1 MKKLVSA
8 LIAGALFATGAAQ
21 AQPGPQRTQTTQRAP
36 ATHAAPAKA
45 TPAKATPRRIATPP
59 KHWRKSAKEWQ
70 SHANRCQKKYRTYNP
85 RTDRYSYRG
94 RSLQCRL

>member
-21 AQPGPQRTQTTQRAP
+21 AQPGPQRAP
-36 ATHAAPAKA
+36 APHAAPAKA
-45 TPAKATPRRIATPP
+45 TPVKAAPAKAAPGRIATPP

-70 SHANRCQKKYRTYNP
+70 SHANRCQNKYRTYNP